1 MGNQQCKRLKR
12 TYDVISLSPAL
23 IHGFCSTT
31 VGESQGSE
39 MTALQ
44 SGPSAHAEVDLSDTS
59 PATDLRESEVARHQ
73 DKATLI
79 EELKGGF
86 PSYPATHS

>member
-1 MGNQQCKRLKR
+1 
-12 TYDVISLSPAL
+12 
-23 IHGFCSTT
+23 
-31 VGESQGSE
+31 

-44 SGPSAHAEVDLSDTS
+44 SGTSAHAEVDLSDTS